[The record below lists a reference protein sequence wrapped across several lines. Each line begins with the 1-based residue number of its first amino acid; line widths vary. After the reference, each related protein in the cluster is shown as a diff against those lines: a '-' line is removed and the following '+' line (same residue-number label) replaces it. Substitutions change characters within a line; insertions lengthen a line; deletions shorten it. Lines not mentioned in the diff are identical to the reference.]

1 MSHDRPT
8 ADDLQLIQDVT
19 GETLDA
25 PPLSEEWADEQEAA
39 RKRAAEWLAKQPP
52 EVQER
57 ERLLQEQ
64 EVQGRADR
72 KRRILESLNLPED
85 TEGDVHAQAMG

>member
-1 MSHDRPT
+1 MSHDDQPT
-8 ADDLQLIQDVT
+8 ADDLRLIQDVT

-25 PPLSEEWADEQEAA
+25 PLLSEEWAAEQDAA

-52 EVQER
+52 EVQE
-57 ERLLQEQ
+57 QEL
-64 EVQGRADR
+64 QGRADR
-72 KRRILESLNLPED
+72 KRRILESLHLPED